1 MAAKTFDE
9 VYLVNYSSYDDVNLY
24 EVGCQKCDP
33 SYGYGPIIRKLY
45 ILHYVVSGEGILR
58 INNHEFAI
66 KEHDIFVIPA
76 HTASYYEAD
85 ENHPWNYIWIQF
97 DGFKIKEM
105 LNNCGLSD
113 KSPILSLHQE
123 AKKVEDCIRHI
134 LTNYGDEYA
143 CIGKVYELFQHM
155 IHAANLKNKPQKKR
169 TDSLTYIQTTIQFIR
184 QKYSDPIRIQDIADY
199 CGLNR
204 SYLTRLFKH
213 ATGYTPQEYLAQY
226 RINQAKQLLEENELS
241 IQHIA
246 YCVGYNNSFTFSK
259 LFKRQTGF
267 SPSDYRSFTNKKT
280 PITEHTLHTVIG
292 DKIE

>member
-1 MAAKTFDE
+1 
-9 VYLVNYSSYDDVNLY
+9 
-24 EVGCQKCDP
+24 
-33 SYGYGPIIRKLY
+33 
-45 ILHYVVSGEGILR
+45 
-58 INNHEFAI
+58 
-66 KEHDIFVIPA
+66 
-76 HTASYYEAD
+76 
-85 ENHPWNYIWIQF
+85 
-97 DGFKIKEM
+97 M

-123 AKKVEDCIRHI
+123 AKKAEDCIRHI

-226 RINQAKQLLEENELS
+226 RICLL
-241 IQHIA
+241 
-246 YCVGYNNSFTFSK
+246 YT
-259 LFKRQTGF
+259 
-267 SPSDYRSFTNKKT
+267 SPSPRDTR
-280 PITEHTLHTVIG
+280 
-292 DKIE
+292 